1 MRTLAALISLFAF
14 GGQAYPPPYPRAG
27 TKALIDNARAQ
38 VWDVS
43 WPKGQPSGLHRHLY
57 DMTGLY
63 YWPGDRIITAVDKS
77 TRNISTKA
85 GQIQWQLK
93 GITHIEEG
101 TSDDPLRAVM
111 IELKGDGPSHK
122 VEKANGVPA
131 FTGSAMPLLDN
142 ERVTVWDYAKAASAS
157 AQPPDGYLRGLDR
170 GTRRPRGL
178 PPRRHRAHGGA
189 DRRGDEGDHLRAE
202 VARRLP
208 ERVGSSRAPP
218 SLDARPAQIAAHLV
232 QHHGGLSLRV
242 ALERDLRVDGRVE
255 ELGRASRKNLDLRLP
270 GDLRE
275 QLSRPRA

>member
-1 MRTLAALISLFAF
+1 MRLIAVLISLFAL
-14 GGQAYPPPYPRAG
+14 GGQTYPPPYPRAG

-43 WPKGQPSGLHRHLY
+43 WPKGEPSGLHRHLY

-122 VEKANGVPA
+122 VEKADGVPA

-142 ERVTVWDYAKAASAS
+142 ERVTVWDYAKVGIDAP
-157 AQPPDGYLRGLDR
+157 QPPDGYLRGLDR
-170 GTRRPRGL
+170 GTRRPCGL
-178 PPRRHRAHGGA
+178 SPRRYGA
-189 DRRGDEGDHLRAE
+189 QRGANRRGNESDDLRAE
-202 VARRLP
+202 VAPGFLHSTRVQRR
-208 ERVGSSRAPP
+208 SRPIWC
-218 SLDARPAQIAAHLV
+218 STSAA
-232 QHHGGLSLRV
+232 
-242 ALERDLRVDGRVE
+242 AFPW
-255 ELGRASRKNLDLRLP
+255 ASRSNVICA
-270 GDLRE
+270 
-275 QLSRPRA
+275 STTV

>member
-1 MRTLAALISLFAF
+1 
-14 GGQAYPPPYPRAG
+14 
-27 TKALIDNARAQ
+27 
-38 VWDVS
+38 
-43 WPKGQPSGLHRHLY
+43 
-57 DMTGLY
+57 MTGLY

-157 AQPPDGYLRGLDR
+157 HSHPMDTFVVWTEGRAGHAVFLPAAPC
-170 GTRRPRGL
+170 TRRSRS
-178 PPRRHRAHGGA
+178 
-189 DRRGDEGDHLRAE
+189 
-202 VARRLP
+202 ARRRKRRSSSSSSATARRSAVGAKAAA
-208 ERVGSSRAPP
+208 ERHSTRVQRRSRPIWCNTTA
-218 SLDARPAQIAAHLV
+218 
-232 QHHGGLSLRV
+232 V
-242 ALERDLRVDGRVE
+242 AFPC
-255 ELGRASRKNLDLRLP
+255 ASRSNVICA
-270 GDLRE
+270 
-275 QLSRPRA
+275 STAV